1 MESCLVFTCRRD
13 CVLEIWDFGEKP
25 SLPLAKTLAQMWT
38 KKWQSTAVF
47 LPGKPHGRRSLAG
60 YSPWGCRESDTTE
73 RLHFS
78 TDGQP
83 KQEDR
88 AWRMSVQCMCLS
100 PALMQG
106 LAQWESLFTNSLLT
120 QSRWIWARPEGNRY
134 LNATDMG
141 TAYVHAVTVITEKP
155 WRWRAGGQASRR
167 RVRVFRRDYRIF
179 GGWFFW
185 FVSSCNFHLKRW
197 LTVVHPE
204 IV

>member
-1 MESCLVFTCRRD
+1 MPIFGIPCIPPGYKAPIVFPCLAPQGKFSITLSLTWIIFALGKGTITSEQTLKKYMESCLVFTCRRD
-13 CVLEIWDFGEKP
+13 CVLEIWDFGEKS

-38 KKWQSTAVF
+38 RKWQSTAVF

-88 AWRMSVQCMCLS
+88 AWRMSVQCVCLS

-106 LAQWESLFTNSLLT
+106 LAQ
-120 QSRWIWARPEGNRY
+120 
-134 LNATDMG
+134 
-141 TAYVHAVTVITEKP
+141 
-155 WRWRAGGQASRR
+155 
-167 RVRVFRRDYRIF
+167 
-179 GGWFFW
+179 
-185 FVSSCNFHLKRW
+185 
-197 LTVVHPE
+197 
-204 IV
+204 